1 LGKTKIATE
10 FGLGEDTFF
19 KGVLRFDDSLR
30 ISGKFEGSIESDG
43 FLYVERGAE
52 ISADI
57 NVNSVVVGGTIHGDI
72 KAKKNL
78 VMLETGK
85 VFGNIETGCLK
96 ANDGF
101 EFKGKCEMVNDRVPA
116 DIFSVTPT
124 QLRKSLNENR

>member
-1 LGKTKIATE
+1 MAKAKIATE

-19 KGVLRFDDSLR
+19 KGVLRFDNSLR

-43 FLYVERGAE
+43 FLYVEKGAE
-52 ISADI
+52 IAADI
-57 NVNSVVVGGTIHGDI
+57 KVNSVIVGGTIHGDI
-72 KAKKNL
+72 RARDNL

-101 EFKGKCEMVNDRVPA
+101 EFKGKCEMINDRIPA
-116 DIFSVTPT
+116 DIFSITAT
-124 QLRKSLNENR
+124 QLRKSLNEN